1 MVRRA
6 RAAVVMA
13 GAGLVIV
20 GCQQPREESAAPAA
34 AAKAYSVYVTNE
46 QSGDLTVIDGATHAV
61 TATIPL
67 GKRPRGACFRELSQ
81 VTCVH
86 PSVGELQELF
96 DRLPGIGARIA
107 DAVAD
112 LAGAD
117 IELTVKKG

>member
-1 MVRRA
+1 MEQKKTKAKSANDIKLEEIEREHGRVASAVIQGQLYAFRA
-6 RAAVVMA
+6 PT
-13 GAGLVIV
+13 L
-20 GCQQPREESAAPAA
+20 EEWEE
-34 AAKAYSVYVTNE
+34 Y
-46 QSGDLTVIDGATHAV
+46 QDG
-61 TATIPL
+61 L

-81 VTCVH
+81 ITCVH
-86 PSVGELQELF
+86 PSLDELQQLF

>member
-1 MVRRA
+1 MEPEKKTKNRSASAIKLEELQREHGRVASAEIQGQLYVFRA
-6 RAAVVMA
+6 PT
-13 GAGLVIV
+13 L
-20 GCQQPREESAAPAA
+20 EEWEE
-34 AAKAYSVYVTNE
+34 Y
-46 QSGDLTVIDGATHAV
+46 QDG
-61 TATIPL
+61 L